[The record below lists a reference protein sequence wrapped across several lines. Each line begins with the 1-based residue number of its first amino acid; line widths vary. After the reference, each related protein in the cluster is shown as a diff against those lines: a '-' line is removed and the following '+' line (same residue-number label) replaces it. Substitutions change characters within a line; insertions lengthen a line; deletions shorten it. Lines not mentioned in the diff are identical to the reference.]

1 MGSAMEFQC
10 GADGPAK
17 LGNRDLRRRLMA
29 KVGVPLTASAHT
41 TDDSEMSARESVA
54 DSMFN
59 SLVSSVYGAAYGGTA
74 SEPTGDER

>member
-1 MGSAMEFQC
+1 MTAMEFQC
-10 GADGPAK
+10 GPDGNHK

-29 KVGVPLTASAHT
+29 KVGVPLTASAHI
-41 TDDSEMSARESVA
+41 TDDNEMSDRESVA

-59 SLVSSVYGAAYGGTA
+59 SLVSSVYGAAYADTA